1 MRVAMNAFFRILIV
15 YSRDLIFHFWLIF
28 ASQQA
33 KLNRKDAHDIRH
45 DKVDE
50 SDGKKKAHCWLENN
64 KLQDPELIFVQ
75 LVQKDGVPDWFTS

>member
-1 MRVAMNAFFRILIV
+1 M
-15 YSRDLIFHFWLIF
+15 
-28 ASQQA
+28 
-33 KLNRKDAHDIRH
+33 NRKDAHDIRH